1 VTEDSEVGQPQ
12 GAAHPGDDEA
22 PRPGDDEGLL
32 PGTRAGRPQGAA
44 HPGDD
49 EGPLPNDDPPL
60 LFTPLVRQPGQ
71 AIPDWLFGPRGMA
84 GLPAPLSPPQGVNI
98 AVGIDIIE
106 VDRVRKVFEHHGE
119 RFLKR
124 VFTEAEVWQCRGKA
138 TRLAGRFAAKEAI
151 SKALGTGIHGVTWR
165 EMEVVQLRSGRPTVR
180 LHGNAKRRAEMLGL
194 SAFDV
199 SIADL
204 KEFSIAIA
212 VAVQTSLSSL

>member
-1 VTEDSEVGQPQ
+1 VIDSEGQ
-12 GAAHPGDDEA
+12 
-22 PRPGDDEGLL
+22 
-32 PGTRAGRPQGAA
+32 
-44 HPGDD
+44 
-49 EGPLPNDDPPL
+49 PL
-60 LFTPLVRQPGQ
+60 LFTPLVRKPGV
-71 AIPDWLFGPRGMA
+71 AIPDWLFGPAGLA
-84 GLPAPLSPPQGVNI
+84 GLPAPLHQPEGVNI

-106 VDRVRKVFEHHGE
+106 VGRVRRVFEHHGE
-119 RFLKR
+119 RFLRR

-151 SKALGTGIHGVTWR
+151 SKALGTGIHGVAWR

-204 KEFSIAIA
+204 KEFSIAVA
-212 VAVQTSLSSL
+212 VAVQTTLTERTEG